1 MVEPHRLENLIRL
14 GSWFS
19 NPDSE
24 WSQALQRCLPKAEQ
38 KNGWF
43 TAEQVL
49 FAVDTWGRAL
59 SAESLQNSLSIG
71 LAQTCSTSRKV
82 GLITAGNIPFV
93 GLHDL
98 LCLYLSGHTVLWK
111 PATEDAVLS
120 SLLVEIFSTLDSSF
134 SITLSDGKWTGIDAL
149 IATGSNNS
157 SRYFEAY
164 FGHLPRII
172 RKSRTSIALLTGSET
187 ESDLVNLGGDVFRY
201 FGLGCRNVTQLW
213 IPQDLPLDGF
223 FAAIAPFGNIINHR
237 KYANNYDY
245 QRAVFLLNRVS
256 FLDNNFLLIRENDDP
271 FSPVGVL
278 HLWRYA
284 NRNDV
289 LQRASAFSESL
300 QCMVGN
306 QSNWELPLLPFGEAQ
321 KPTFD
326 DFADGV
332 NTLRFL
338 SELC

>member
-19 NPDSE
+19 DPHSE
-24 WSQALQRCLPKAEQ
+24 WSKALHRRLPEAEQ

-43 TAEQVL
+43 TADQIL
-49 FAVDTWGRAL
+49 FSVDAWARAL
-59 SAESLQNSLSIG
+59 SSEKLPHSPLLRS
-71 LAQTCSTSRKV
+71 AQTCTTPRTV
-82 GLITAGNIPFV
+82 GLISAGNIPLV

-98 LCLYLSGHTVLWK
+98 LCLYLSGHNVLWK
-111 PATEDAVLS
+111 PATEDAVLPH
-120 SLLVEIFSTLDSSF
+120 LLLETFSNLDPGF
-134 SITLSDGKWTGIDAL
+134 SISLSNGKWTGLDAL

-172 RKSRTSIALLTGSET
+172 RKSRTSIALLTGDEQ
-187 ESDLVNLGGDVFRY
+187 ESDLLKLGEDVFRY

-213 IPQDLPLDGF
+213 IPHGFPLDRF
-223 FAAIAPFGNIINHR
+223 FGAIAPFGNIINHR

-245 QRAVFLLNRVS
+245 QRAVFLLNRVP
-256 FLDNNFLLIRENDDP
+256 FLDNNFLLVRENDDA

-278 HLWRYA
+278 HVWRYTDREEA
-284 NRNDV
+284 
-289 LQRASAFSESL
+289 LQRASTLSESI
-300 QCMVGN
+300 QCWVGN
-306 QSNWELPLLPFGEAQ
+306 PSSWALPVLPFGEAQ
-321 KPTFD
+321 KPSFD

-332 NTLRFL
+332 NTLQFL